1 MALDTIMRHRSIRKY
16 RPHVPLPRQHL
27 EAILEAGR
35 RAPTDATLHLWSAI
49 RVVDLEKRR
58 ALAEAIGQEHVFTA
72 SEFLVF
78 IADLHRLKRLLE
90 YRGEAFLENH
100 FALLL
105 FAAVDAALAAENMAV
120 AAESLGYGI
129 CFIGAVQNDP
139 QTFIRLLGLPQLTY
153 PLFGLTIGIPEEDPP
168 LRPRLPIG
176 LLVME
181 DRYRDLT
188 ASDLEDAYRSMAS
201 ITRSGD
207 WMAVL
212 RRYVS
217 RDGYFNARAETMR
230 TLMRSMG
237 LNV

>member
-1 MALDTIMRHRSIRKY
+1 MALDTIMRHRSIRRY
-16 RPHVPLPRQHL
+16 RPNAPLPRHHL

-49 RVVDLEKRR
+49 RVADQEKRR
-58 ALAEAIGQEHVFTA
+58 ALAEAVGQEHVFTA

-78 IADLHRLKRLLE
+78 IADLYRLRRLLE
-90 YRGEAFLENH
+90 HRGEAFLENH

-105 FAAVDAALAAENMAV
+105 FAAIDAALAAENMAV

-139 QTFIRLLGLPQLTY
+139 QTFIRLLELPPLTY

-168 LRPRLPIG
+168 LRPRLPIR

-181 DRYRDLT
+181 DKYRDLS
-188 ASDLEDAYRSMAS
+188 ASDLDDAYRSMAG

-207 WMAVL
+207 WVTVL

-230 TLMRSMG
+230 GLMRSLG
-237 LNV
+237 FNI